1 MKNKSKIVNITKQF
15 FKFGIVGTINTL
27 NSWLVY
33 YILIFFK
40 INYLISNTIA
50 YFASSLIG
58 YFLNKI
64 WVFKKKDQN
73 TSKSLV
79 KYYIVYIT
87 SYFLN
92 MLCMYT
98 IVDILNISEKLAPI
112 LVLFITV
119 PFNFIFSKLW
129 IFNQKPS
136 LSKKELEKIA
146 KEKHTFAI
154 CAYKESEFLE
164 EAIKSVKEN
173 QTIKSNYLIVTS
185 TPNDKISTLA
195 KKYKIKYYIRNDKSD
210 IQDDWN
216 FACEKATT
224 ELVTIVHQ
232 DDIYI
237 DTYLQNIIE
246 NYDPTATLYCTD
258 YYPYKRGKQTI
269 DINSKIR
276 KRLKFFLKN
285 KYLAKLKFFKV
296 LSLSFGNSINCP
308 SCTYNKKLIGGNIFT
323 SDLKFALDW
332 DTYLKLAR
340 RKGRFIYINKYLL
353 NYRIH
358 DEATTKQF
366 IISNKRQ
373 IDDTIVFNKIWPKF
387 MTKIIMKF
395 YVKCYDTY
403 SQGE

>member
-146 KEKHTFAI
+146 KEKYYMGIATITNTKTDIDKLYDQLETTDEVLTNGSLIDSLNNLHGKTFA
-154 CAYKESEFLE
+154 EN
-164 EAIKSVKEN
+164 SV
-173 QTIKSNYLIVTS
+173 VT
-185 TPNDKISTLA
+185 
-195 KKYKIKYYIRNDKSD
+195 
-210 IQDDWN
+210 
-216 FACEKATT
+216 
-224 ELVTIVHQ
+224 
-232 DDIYI
+232 
-237 DTYLQNIIE
+237 IIE
-246 NYDPTATLYCTD
+246 NYNDAISDNFTEEYINNNILSPNGFVANINNE
-258 YYPYKRGKQTI
+258 YYMYKDKL
-269 DINSKIR
+269 DNY
-276 KRLKFFLKN
+276 FFKE
-285 KYLAKLKFFKV
+285 AEFKV
-296 LSLSFGNSINCP
+296 LSKNEQEMIFEVQNINYAASCASEGNPMP
-308 SCTYNKKLIGGNIFT
+308 SLTCSDTKKSEKSEF
-323 SDLKFALDW
+323 K
-332 DTYLKLAR
+332 
-340 RKGRFIYINKYLL
+340 
-353 NYRIH
+353 
-358 DEATTKQF
+358 
-366 IISNKRQ
+366 
-373 IDDTIVFNKIWPKF
+373 IVKEGSKWKIAQMVIK
-387 MTKIIMKF
+387 TA
-395 YVKCYDTY
+395 
-403 SQGE
+403 